1 MLEQTSSEVRQSCI
15 CPDHPHL
22 SLRKQCDLLKVNRS
36 SLYYRTK
43 GEESHDLT
51 LLNEIRD
58 IWIRYPFYGYRRI
71 TWVLKQRGFKVN
83 HKRVQRL
90 MNLGGIHAIYP
101 GPNTSRRNKQH
112 AVHPY
117 LLKGLEIT
125 GPNKAWMV
133 DITYLRL
140 DKGFVY
146 LVALIDVYSR
156 YIVDWRLSTTLETSF
171 CIEALESA
179 IDKGRPDIVNTDQGC
194 QFTSEEW
201 ISFLKAN
208 DILIS
213 MTGKGRCLDNV
224 YIERFWRSLKREKFY
239 LFEYSSVKE
248 LKKDIAEYM
257 DFYNNDRPHQSL
269 GNRIPAT
276 LYFNEAPSA
285 VVGF

>member
-1 MLEQTSSEVRQSCI
+1 MLEQTPSEVKLGFI
-15 CPDHPHL
+15 CPEHQSL
-22 SLRKQCDLLKVNRS
+22 SLRRQCELLHVNRS
-36 SLYYRTK
+36 SLYYKSK
-43 GEESHDLT
+43 GEDAHDLS

-71 TWVLKQRGFKVN
+71 TWVLRQKGFQVN

-90 MNLGGIHAIYP
+90 MKLGGIHAIYP
-101 GPNTSRRNKQH
+101 GPNTSRRNKKH

-117 LLKGLEIT
+117 LLRGIEIT
-125 GPNKAWMV
+125 APNQAWMV
-133 DITYLRL
+133 DITYLRM

-171 CIEALESA
+171 CTEALESA
-179 IDKGRPDIVNTDQGC
+179 LCKGKPDIVNTDQGC

-201 ISFLKAN
+201 ISSLKN
-208 DILIS
+208 KGIQIS
-213 MTGKGRCLDNV
+213 MTGRGRCLDNV

-239 LFEYSSVKE
+239 LFEYSSTKE

-257 DFYNNDRPHQSL
+257 DFYNNERPHQSL
-269 GNRIPAT
+269 NKRIPAT
-276 LYFNEAPSA
+276 LYFNDAPAA

>member
-1 MLEQTSSEVRQSCI
+1 MLEQAPGEIRRQCI
-15 CPDHPHL
+15 NLDHNTL
-22 SLRKQCDLLKVNRS
+22 SLRRQCELLRVNRS
-36 SLYYRTK
+36 SLYYRPT
-43 GEESHDLT
+43 GGDLHDLS

-58 IWIRYPFYGYRRI
+58 IWMRYPFYGYRRI
-71 TWVLKQRGFKVN
+71 TWALRQKGFKVN
-83 HKRVQRL
+83 HKRVLRL
-90 MNLGGIHAIYP
+90 MKLGGIHAIYP
-101 GPNTSRRNKQH
+101 GPNTSKRNRKH

-117 LLKGLEIT
+117 LLKGVEVT
-125 GPNKAWMV
+125 APNQAWMV
-133 DITYLRL
+133 DITYLRM

-179 IDKGRPDIVNTDQGC
+179 LDKGRPNIVNSDQGC

-201 ISFLKAN
+201 VSFLRSHE
-208 DILIS
+208 IQIS

-239 LFEYSSVKE
+239 LYEYCSISE

-257 DFYNNDRPHQSL
+257 DFYNNARPHQSL
-269 GNRIPAT
+269 NHRIPAT

-285 VVGF
+285 VVGY

>member
-1 MLEQTSSEVRQSCI
+1 MLAQTPGEIRQQCI
-15 CPDHPHL
+15 DTEHKTL
-22 SLRKQCDLLKVNRS
+22 SLRRQCELLRVNRS
-36 SLYYRTK
+36 SLYYKPK
-43 GEESHDLT
+43 GENTHDLS

-71 TWVLKQRGFKVN
+71 TWVLRQKGFKVN

-90 MNLGGIHAIYP
+90 MKLGGIHAIYP
-101 GPNTSRRNKQH
+101 GPNTSRRNKKH
-112 AVHPY
+112 AVHAY
-117 LLKGLEIT
+117 LLKGVTLSR
-125 GPNKAWMV
+125 PNQAWMV
-133 DITYLRL
+133 DITYLRM

-171 CIEALESA
+171 CIEAMESA
-179 IDKGRPDIVNTDQGC
+179 LEKGKPTIVNTDQGC
-194 QFTSEEW
+194 QFTSEDW
-201 ISFLKAN
+201 VSFLKN
-208 DILIS
+208 NEIQIS

-239 LFEYSSVKE
+239 LFEYSSIKE

-257 DFYNNDRPHQSL
+257 EFYNNDRPHQSL
-269 GNRIPAT
+269 SNRIPAT

>member
-1 MLEQTSSEVRQSCI
+1 MLEQTSSEIKKGFIRS
-15 CPDHPHL
+15 DHESL
-22 SLRKQCDLLKVNRS
+22 SLRRQCELLHVNRS

-43 GEESHDLT
+43 GEDSDDLS

-58 IWIRYPFYGYRRI
+58 IWMRYPFYGYRRI
-71 TWVLKQRGFKVN
+71 TWVLRQKGIKVN

-90 MNLGGIHAIYP
+90 MKLGGINAIYP
-101 GPNTSRRNKQH
+101 GPNTSRRNKKH

-117 LLKGLEIT
+117 LLKGMT
-125 GPNKAWMV
+125 VTAPNQAWMV
-133 DITYLRL
+133 DITYLRM

-179 IDKGRPDIVNTDQGC
+179 LGKGKPNIVNTDQGC

-201 ISFLKAN
+201 VSFLKN
-208 DILIS
+208 KDIQIS

-224 YIERFWRSLKREKFY
+224 YIERFWRSLKRERFY
-239 LFEYSSVKE
+239 LFEYDSIKE

-257 DFYNNDRPHQSL
+257 EFYNNDRPHQSL
-269 GNRIPAT
+269 NNGIPAT

>member
-1 MLEQTSSEVRQSCI
+1 MLEQTSSEIKQGFIR
-15 CPDHPHL
+15 PDHESL
-22 SLRKQCDLLKVNRS
+22 SLRRQCELLHMNRS
-36 SLYYRTK
+36 SLYYRPKRENTA
-43 GEESHDLT
+43 DLS

-71 TWVLKQRGFKVN
+71 TWVLRQKGFKVN
-83 HKRVQRL
+83 HKRTQRL
-90 MNLGGIHAIYP
+90 MKLGGINAIYP
-101 GPNTSRRNKQH
+101 GPNTSRRNKKH

-117 LLKGLEIT
+117 LLRGMKIT
-125 GPNKAWMV
+125 APNQAWMV

-156 YIVDWRLSTTLETSF
+156 YIVDWRLSTTLETTF

-179 IDKGRPDIVNTDQGC
+179 LVKGKPSIVNTDQGC

-201 ISFLKAN
+201 VSFLKN
-208 DILIS
+208 QEIQIS

-239 LFEYSSVKE
+239 LFEYNSIKE

-257 DFYNNDRPHQSL
+257 EFYNNDRPHQSL
-269 GNRIPAT
+269 NNRIPAT

>member
-1 MLEQTSSEVRQSCI
+1 MLEQTSSEVKQGSI
-15 CPDHPHL
+15 CPDHPSL
-22 SLRKQCDLLKVNRS
+22 SLRRQCELLHVNRS
-36 SLYYRTK
+36 SLYYKPK
-43 GEESHDLT
+43 GEDAHDLS

-71 TWVLKQRGFKVN
+71 TWALRQKGIKVN

-101 GPNTSRRNKQH
+101 GPNTSRRNKKH
-112 AVHPY
+112 AVQPY
-117 LLKGLEIT
+117 LLKGKKVT
-125 GPNKAWMV
+125 APNQAWMV

-171 CIEALESA
+171 CIEALKSA
-179 IDKGRPDIVNTDQGC
+179 LDKGKPHIVNTDQGC

-201 ISFLKAN
+201 ISFLKESE
-208 DILIS
+208 ILIS

-239 LFEYSSVKE
+239 LFEYDSIKE

-257 DFYNNDRPHQSL
+257 DFYNNERPHQSL
-269 GNRIPAT
+269 NNRIPAN

>member
-1 MLEQTSSEVRQSCI
+1 M
-15 CPDHPHL
+15 
-22 SLRKQCDLLKVNRS
+22 SLRRQCELLQVNRS
-36 SLYYRTK
+36 SVYYK
-43 GEESHDLT
+43 PIAGGSDDLS

-58 IWIRYPFYGYRRI
+58 IWMRYPFYGYRRI
-71 TWVLKQRGFKVN
+71 TWVLKQKGLKVN

-90 MNLGGIHAIYP
+90 MKLGGIYAIYP
-101 GPNTSRRNKQH
+101 EPNTSKRNRKH

-117 LLKGLEIT
+117 LLKGVEVRA
-125 GPNKAWMV
+125 PNQAWMV
-133 DITYLRL
+133 DITYLRM

-179 IDKGRPDIVNTDQGC
+179 LNKGKPNIINTDQGC

-201 ISFLKAN
+201 ISFLRTNA
-208 DILIS
+208 IQIS

-239 LFEYSSVKE
+239 LYEYTSISE

-257 DFYNNDRPHQSL
+257 DFYNNARPHQSL
-269 GNRIPAT
+269 KNRIPST

>member
-1 MLEQTSSEVRQSCI
+1 MLAQTSSEIKRGFI
-15 CPDHPHL
+15 RPDHQSL
-22 SLRKQCDLLKVNRS
+22 SLRRQCELLHLNRS
-36 SLYYRTK
+36 SLYYRPR
-43 GEESHDLT
+43 GEEPHDLS

-58 IWIRYPFYGYRRI
+58 IWMRYPFYGYRRI
-71 TWVLKQRGFKVN
+71 TWVLRQQGFKVN
-83 HKRVQRL
+83 RKRIQRL
-90 MNLGGIHAIYP
+90 MKLGGIQAIYP
-101 GPNTSRRNKQH
+101 GPNTSRRNKKH

-117 LLKGLEIT
+117 LLKGMEIT
-125 GPNKAWMV
+125 APNQAWMV

-156 YIVDWRLSTTLETSF
+156 YIVDWRLSTTLETTF

-179 IDKGRPDIVNTDQGC
+179 LHKGIPGIINTDQGC

-201 ISFLKAN
+201 VSFLK
-208 DILIS
+208 DKEIQIS

-224 YIERFWRSLKREKFY
+224 YIERFWRSLKRERFY
-239 LFEYSSVKE
+239 LFEYGSIKE

-257 DFYNNDRPHQSL
+257 EFYNNVRPHQSL
-269 GNRIPAT
+269 KHRIPAT
-276 LYFNEAPSA
+276 LYFNDAPAA